1 MVKYAGKARLQ
12 ALFSRLSE
20 EKKSE
25 ILGMAE
31 AFTYAQRTGS
41 EPTSGTGGS
50 TGKSDRS
57 GARSIRGNPW
67 PADFIK
73 R

>member
-1 MVKYAGKARLQ
+1 MVKYAEKARLQ
-12 ALFSRLSE
+12 ALVSRLSE

-41 EPTSGTGGS
+41 EPAPGTGGP
-50 TGKSDRS
+50 TNKADRS
-57 GARSIRGNPW
+57 GAGSFGKDLGRRS
-67 PADFIK
+67 F
-73 R
+73 